1 MTGRLLVG
9 LRWWSYV
16 KEDGSNEWIFESLE
30 DMAEVSAFDS
40 RIFWG
45 GLYVSPAMWALLL
58 IVGVLRLK
66 IEYLPIIFAALAMNG
81 ANIMGYIKCSNA
93 AKEKMRSL
101 VEQGMKQGSLAAL
114 ENSSVRNWILNS
126 LLYVTSSTPT
136 QPAQRAPSRSAVV

>member
-1 MTGRLLVG
+1 MG

-16 KEDGSNEWIFESLE
+16 KEDGSNEWVFESLE
-30 DMAEVSAFDS
+30 DMAEVSSFDS

-136 QPAQRAPSRSAVV
+136 QPTQRAPSRSAVV